1 MISKDLVNGKNSVQ
15 YKIKKISGD
24 ASFREFFRIE
34 KKNTST
40 ILVKANKDKFRNLI
54 IYSAINELLI
64 KNKIKAPK
72 LVQEYFKQN
81 MMEIENL
88 GSQSFLNY
96 IKNRK
101 YKFNDYK
108 KLVEIIIN
116 LQKINF
122 NKQIKFKK
130 NTIKIKDHN
139 LLELHKESNLFFD
152 WYLKNNSKKKEF
164 KKNKNKIQKE
174 LHALYKKLYFQEM
187 CFVHRDFHA
196 SNIMVKNKKFGLIDS
211 QDALR
216 GNLLYDVASL
226 IDDVRIKLPI
236 KLKFSLFSYYLSKT
250 PKIKKMTEKILAQN
264 DFDILSVQRNLKILG
279 IFVRLFK
286 RDNKSSYLK
295 YLPYIWQLLELRLKN
310 PIFINLKHLLS
321 AKNNDYAFFWEVTYI
336 ILKRGYSIKEIPVKL
351 IYRKLGKSKMKFSH
365 IIYSLLYLFKIFISK
380 K

>member
-1 MISKDLVNGKNSVQ
+1 MISKVLVYGENLMQ

-24 ASFREFFRIE
+24 ASFREFYKIE
-34 KKNTST
+34 KNSGFT

-54 IYSAINELLI
+54 IYAAINELLI

-72 LVQEYFKQN
+72 LVQEYFEKN

-88 GSQSFLNY
+88 GNHSFLEH
-96 IKNRK
+96 IKNK
-101 YKFNDYK
+101 KNKFNDYK
-108 KLVEIIIN
+108 KLVDIIIK

-122 NKQIKFKK
+122 KKDIKFRNNKIRVKK
-130 NTIKIKDHN
+130 YN
-139 LLELHKESNLFFD
+139 LSELHKESDLFFN

-164 KKNKNKIQKE
+164 KKNKNKIKKE
-174 LHALYKKLYFQEM
+174 LNILYKKLYFQEM

-236 KLKFSLFSYYLSKT
+236 KLKSSLFSYYLSKT
-250 PKIKKMTEKILAQN
+250 SKIKNNTEKLLAQN

-279 IFVRLFK
+279 IFVRLYK
-286 RDNKSSYLK
+286 RDHKVSYLK
-295 YLPYIWQLLELRLKN
+295 YLPYIWELLELRLKN
-310 PIFINLKHLLS
+310 PIFINLKYLLNK
-321 AKNNDYAFFWEVTYI
+321 AVPIKNRKKVYFNDN
-336 ILKRGYSIKEIPVKL
+336 
-351 IYRKLGKSKMKFSH
+351 
-365 IIYSLLYLFKIFISK
+365 
-380 K
+380 

>member
-1 MISKDLVNGKNSVQ
+1 MISKGLAVGKNLMQ

-24 ASFREFFRIE
+24 ASFREFYKIE
-34 KKNTST
+34 KNSRST

-54 IYSAINELLI
+54 IYAAINELLI

-72 LVQEYFKQN
+72 LVQEYFVKN

-88 GSQSFLNY
+88 GSYSFLEH
-96 IKNRK
+96 IKNK
-101 YKFNDYK
+101 KNKFDDYK
-108 KLVEIIIN
+108 RLIELIIK

-122 NKQIKFKK
+122 KKYIKFRNNKIIIKK
-130 NTIKIKDHN
+130 YN
-139 LLELHKESNLFFD
+139 LPELHKESDLFFY
-152 WYLKNNSKKKEF
+152 WYLKNNSEKKEF
-164 KKNKNKIQKE
+164 KKNKDKIKKE
-174 LHALYKKLYFQEM
+174 LNVLYKKLYFQEM

-236 KLKFSLFSYYLSKT
+236 KLKSSLFSYYLSKT
-250 PKIKKMTEKILAQN
+250 SKIKNNTEKLLAQN

-286 RDNKSSYLK
+286 RDHKLSYLK
-295 YLPYIWQLLELRLKN
+295 YLPYIWELLELRLKN
-310 PIFINLKHLLS
+310 PIFINLKYLLNK
-321 AKNNDYAFFWEVTYI
+321 AVLIKNRKKVKFNDN
-336 ILKRGYSIKEIPVKL
+336 
-351 IYRKLGKSKMKFSH
+351 
-365 IIYSLLYLFKIFISK
+365 
-380 K
+380 